1 MFREVARKRQALPVE
16 ECLDLLGSQLRGVLA
31 VNGDMGYPYAMP
43 LNHYYNEA
51 DGKLYFHSGKTGHRT
66 DSIQHCNKASFCVHD
81 SGTKTENGWAL
92 QFRSVIVFGRIEWIE
107 DREQIYD
114 IARKLSHKFTDD
126 EAYID
131 REIEQ
136 SGPGTCM
143 FALVPEYMTGKLVT
157 EQ

>member
-1 MFREVARKRQALPVE
+1 MESCIFT
-16 ECLDLLGSQLRGVLA
+16 A
-31 VNGDMGYPYAMP
+31 VKPGTGQIPYSTAIKHPSVFMT
-43 LNHYYNEA
+43 A
-51 DGKLYFHSGKTGHRT
+51 GQKQK
-66 DSIQHCNKASFCVHD
+66 
-81 SGTKTENGWAL
+81 NGWAL

-114 IARKLSHKFTDD
+114 IARKLSHKFTND
-126 EAYID
+126 EAYIE